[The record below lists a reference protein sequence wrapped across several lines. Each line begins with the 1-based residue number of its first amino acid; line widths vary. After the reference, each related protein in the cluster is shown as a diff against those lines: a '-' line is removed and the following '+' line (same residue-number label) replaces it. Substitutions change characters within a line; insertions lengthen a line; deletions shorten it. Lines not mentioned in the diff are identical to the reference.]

1 MPKLRSPILGF
12 NHNLRHGGRVF
23 HVQTED
29 SGVAN
34 PRIFTHLFH
43 EGVIIATK
51 KYDYDAEADGDI
63 VKSLMQAQHKAVLR
77 ELKDGRFDE
86 KIAWLLGEAGA
97 PAPVAMEPSGPLE
110 PEELADELP
119 DLIIDDQDD
128 DAEYAQIIV
137 DNPGVSL
144 IAGTLEE
151 KEDDDDIDVS
161 GAFRRIA
168 TPNAAEVRRAV
179 TPSPVTVSPA
189 RPAEPARP
197 RAAPGQW
204 MITRT
209 GQQERPFEKSGPV
222 PAPPAPAAPP
232 PIPAAARSQAPPPR
246 PRQPTPVKL
255 PEVPTPP
262 PPPLVQRRRPS
273 ATQPAAPAAPPQE
286 ARRPAPP
293 PVAAPAA
300 PSAAASRA
308 NTAPLLP
315 VVPPAPR
322 VPAAA
327 APPPAAP
334 RAKPMDSIVVA
345 RPAVVIGA
353 PAPERK
359 PARESTPQ
367 PESIF
372 GQDLISEK
380 SLDEVI
386 MAYLSEDAND
396 D

>member
-1 MPKLRSPILGF
+1 
-12 NHNLRHGGRVF
+12 VF

-29 SGVAN
+29 SGIAN

-51 KYDYDAEADGDI
+51 KLDYDANSDADV

-77 ELKDGRFDE
+77 ELKDGHLDA
-86 KIAWLLGEAGA
+86 KIDRLLGGPAGRA
-97 PAPVAMEPSGPLE
+97 PS
-110 PEELADELP
+110 PEVVLDELP
-119 DLIIDDQDD
+119 DLVIENDEES
-128 DAEYAQIIV
+128 EYAQIIV
-137 DNPGVSL
+137 DNPGASL
-144 IAGTLEE
+144 VAGTLEQT
-151 KEDDDDIDVS
+151 EDEEDEIDVS

-168 TPNAAEVRRAV
+168 TPGAADTRRAV
-179 TPSPVTVSPA
+179 TPNPVTVAPA
-189 RPAEPARP
+189 RPAGGSSAPRP
-197 RAAPGQW
+197 APGQW
-204 MITRT
+204 ILTRT

-222 PAPPAPAAPP
+222 PVPPQPAPAAPP
-232 PIPAAARSQAPPPR
+232 PIPPSART
-246 PRQPTPVKL
+246 QPSKRVATPVKL

-262 PPPLVQRRRPS
+262 PPPFVHRRRPS
-273 ATQPAAPAAPPQE
+273 GTSPAAPPVPVDV
-286 ARRPAPP
+286 RRPSAPTPAGGSSSAPP
-293 PVAAPAA
+293 
-300 PSAAASRA
+300 SRA
-308 NTAPLLP
+308 STAPVLP

-322 VPAAA
+322 VASA
-327 APPPAAP
+327 APVQP
-334 RAKPMDSIVVA
+334 RTRPMDSIVVA

-359 PARESTPQ
+359 PARESTPP

>member
-51 KYDYDAEADGDI
+51 KYDYDAAADGDI

-77 ELKDGRFDE
+77 ELRNGLFDA
-86 KIAWLLGEAGA
+86 KIARLLPAEPGA
-97 PAPVAMEPSGPLE
+97 PAPVAVAPSGPVE
-110 PEELADELP
+110 PDEIVDDAP
-119 DLIIDDQDD
+119 DLIIDDEDE
-128 DAEYAQIIV
+128 EYAQIIV
-137 DNPGVSL
+137 DNSGASQV
-144 IAGTLEE
+144 AGTLEQN
-151 KEDDDDIDVS
+151 EDEDDIDVS
-161 GAFRRIA
+161 GAFRRIS
-168 TPNAAEVRRAV
+168 TPNAAETRRAV
-179 TPSPVTVSPA
+179 TPNPVTVAPA

-197 RAAPGQW
+197 RGAGQW

-222 PAPPAPAAPP
+222 AVPPPAAAPP
-232 PIPAAARSQAPPPR
+232 PIPPAARNQAPR
-246 PRQPTPVKL
+246 PRVATPVKL

-273 ATQPAAPAAPPQE
+273 ATQPAAAPPTE
-286 ARRPAPP
+286 ARRAPP
-293 PVAAPAA
+293 PAAAPAA
-300 PSAAASRA
+300 PPAASSRA
-308 NTAPLLP
+308 STAPLLP

-322 VPAAA
+322 TPAAA
-327 APPPAAP
+327 TPTPQ
-334 RAKPMDSIVVA
+334 RTKPMDSIVVA